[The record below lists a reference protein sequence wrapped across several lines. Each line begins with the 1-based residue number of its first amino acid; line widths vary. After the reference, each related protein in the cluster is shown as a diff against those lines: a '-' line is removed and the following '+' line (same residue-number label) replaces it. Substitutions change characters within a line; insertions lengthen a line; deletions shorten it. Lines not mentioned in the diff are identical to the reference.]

1 MSTLTTTPA
10 TSASG
15 QDTHAKARASTAYTG
30 TSTASVSPSASK
42 YAGRYAA
49 PLAAAAVGA
58 LAIATQAPLATTVI
72 GLIVFGI
79 LHNVLE
85 LRYVLGRFGWILDGR
100 VGLLLLTFT
109 TGIVLVRLGG
119 AYLGS
124 WSRPV
129 EIMLG
134 YAVLAAGAAIGLGR
148 SDPAPRR
155 TIRFGVLGAALV
167 GGLALS
173 LSFPAY
179 HFVVLTHVHNLVPLA
194 FLWEWSRALAPRA
207 RRVFRGFQVG
217 WVLVVPAAILL
228 GALDRRVG
236 PTSGFA
242 PGLIAGLVGDGSG
255 VVAASAWPGA
265 PDLGVRF
272 LVVFA
277 FLQTMHY
284 VVWVGFLPR
293 VAPETTRAFE
303 RRWPT
308 LTTARIRL
316 VGLGAAVLLG
326 ALLISDYRQGKTV
339 YAGLATYH
347 AYLEFPVLLVLLIRG
362 RLS

>member
-1 MSTLTTTPA
+1 M
-10 TSASG
+10 
-15 QDTHAKARASTAYTG
+15 
-30 TSTASVSPSASK
+30 
-42 YAGRYAA
+42 
-49 PLAAAAVGA
+49 GA

-72 GLIVFGI
+72 GLILFGI

-207 RRVFRGFQVG
+207 RRVFRGIQVG

-228 GALDRRVG
+228 GALDRWVG
-236 PTSGFA
+236 PTSGIGS
-242 PGLIAGLVGDGSG
+242 GLIAGLVGDGSG

-265 PDLGVRF
+265 PDLGLRF

-284 VVWVGFLPR
+284 VVLGRLLAPRGSRDHPGLRASMAHAHDGTDLARRARRRGPARRAAHLGLPSRQDGVCRPRHLPRLPR
-293 VAPETTRAFE
+293 VPRPARALDP
-303 RRWPT
+303 RKALMT
-308 LTTARIRL
+308 IRL
-316 VGLGAAVLLG
+316 VSTIPFDVAPPPITSGSTG
-326 ALLISDYRQGKTV
+326 I
-339 YAGLATYH
+339 
-347 AYLEFPVLLVLLIRG
+347 VLLVLALIAAFGVFALFMAWRKSRG
-362 RLS
+362 R